1 MLKVFHLCKSFQNQL
16 ILNDI
21 SFEVPMGSIAALLGP
36 SGSGKSTLLRCI
48 SRLETVDQGSITFQG
63 QSLSELSPGSIG
75 MVFQGFHLFPHMTVL
90 QNLIHAPLALHRL
103 PKPQATAEA
112 LSLLEKFGLADKASQ
127 FPNQLSGG
135 QKQRVAIARALIVNP
150 PILLFDEPTS
160 ALDPE
165 MVSEVASL
173 IRSLKSPSRLI
184 MMATHELRVAKL
196 ASDQILFLDQGILVD
211 NAPKE
216 DFFKKPKAKRAKQFI
231 KNLTIS
237 E

>member
-1 MLKVFHLCKSFQNQL
+1 MLKANNVSKSFHNQL

-21 SFEVPMGSIAALLGP
+21 SFVTPMGSIAALLGP

-48 SRLETVDQGSITFQG
+48 SRLETADQGSITFQG
-63 QSLSELSPGSIG
+63 QPLTGLSPCAIG

-90 QNLIHAPLALHRL
+90 QNLIHAPLSLKRL
-103 PKPQATAEA
+103 TKNNATTQAME
-112 LSLLEKFGLADKASQ
+112 LLEKFGLADKGPQ

-165 MVSEVASL
+165 MVSEVAGL
-173 IRSLKSPSRLI
+173 IQSLKSPERLI

-196 ASDQILFLDQGILVD
+196 AADQILFLDQGMLVE
-211 NAPKE
+211 NTSKE
-216 DFFKKPKAKRAKQFI
+216 KFFKKPKAKRAKQFI
-231 KNLTIS
+231 QNLTIS
-237 E
+237 

>member
-1 MLKVFHLCKSFQNQL
+1 MLKANNLSKSFNSNL
-16 ILNDI
+16 ILDDI
-21 SFEVPMGSIAALLGP
+21 SFDIPQGTIAALLGP

-48 SRLETVDQGSITFQG
+48 SRLERVDGGDITFQG
-63 QSLSELSPGSIG
+63 HPLTNLPSCAIG

-90 QNLIHAPLALHRL
+90 KNLTHAPVYLKQLLKEEAET
-103 PKPQATAEA
+103 QAMA
-112 LSLLEKFGLADKASQ
+112 LLEKFGLADKARQ

-165 MVSEVASL
+165 MVFEVASL
-173 IRSLKSPSRLI
+173 IQGLKSPDRLI
-184 MMATHELRVAKL
+184 IMATHELRIAQL
-196 ASDQILFLDQGILVD
+196 AADQILFLDQGALVE

-216 DFFKKPKAKRAKQFI
+216 GFFKNPKAPRARQFI
-231 KNLTIS
+231 KNLTGS
-237 E
+237 

>member
-1 MLKVFHLCKSFQNQL
+1 MLKVKNLSKSFHDHL

-21 SFEVPMGSIAALLGP
+21 SFDLKLGSIAAILGP

-48 SRLETVDQGSITFQG
+48 SSLETADQGNITFQG
-63 QSLSELSPGSIG
+63 QPLTRMPASAIG
-75 MVFQGFHLFPHMTVL
+75 MVFQGFYLFPHMTVL
-90 QNLIHAPLALHRL
+90 QNLIHAPVQL
-103 PKPQATAEA
+103 KQMTKFQAQTQAMD
-112 LSLLEKFGLADKASQ
+112 LLETFGLKDKASQ

-165 MVSEVASL
+165 LVTDIANL
-173 IRSLKSPSRLI
+173 IQNLKSPDRLI

-196 ASDQILFLDQGILVD
+196 AADQILFLDKGALIE
-211 NAPKE
+211 NALNKS
-216 DFFKKPKAKRAKQFI
+216 FFKKPKTLRAQQFL
-231 KNLTIS
+231 KNLS
-237 E
+237 L